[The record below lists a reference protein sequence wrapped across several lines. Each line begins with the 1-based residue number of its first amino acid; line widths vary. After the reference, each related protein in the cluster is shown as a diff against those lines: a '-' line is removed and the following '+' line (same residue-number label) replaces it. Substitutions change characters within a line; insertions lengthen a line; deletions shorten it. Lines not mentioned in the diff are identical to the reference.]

1 MGDEHKT
8 NETQVTD
15 TTENAVEQVA
25 EEVKESVT
33 AELKDVV
40 EDAIAETSEVVAEAQ
55 ENIADAIGGV
65 AEAADSVSEE
75 PEAEPTEEERKAAK
89 KKRFWI
95 EFWDN
100 VRFFAITFLVLYA
113 VFYIFPPYMVSGDS
127 MNNTLTDKAMGFG
140 MRFVDP
146 DHGDII
152 VFSNNMTRG
161 NDYIKRVIGV
171 PGDTVKLQG
180 KQVYVNGELLTE
192 DYAYFDPASPV
203 PEGYYLEVTL
213 DDDEYFVMGDN
224 RCHSTDSRSIGVVHR
239 DDIKCKML
247 FFLWGKH

>member
-1 MGDEHKT
+1 MGDEHIT
-8 NETQVTD
+8 NETQVTEAA
-15 TTENAVEQVA
+15 ENVVEQVA
-25 EEVKESVT
+25 EEVKESVIAEAKETTESIVDVALAADGAPEVAENPEGET
-33 AELKDVV
+33 AE
-40 EDAIAETSEVVAEAQ
+40 ES
-55 ENIADAIGGV
+55 
-65 AEAADSVSEE
+65 
-75 PEAEPTEEERKAAK
+75 EAEPTEEELKAAK

-113 VFYIFPPYMVSGDS
+113 LFYVFPPYMVSGDS

-140 MRFVDP
+140 MRFVEP

-192 DYAYFDPASPV
+192 DYAYFDPKSSV

-213 DDDEYFVMGDN
+213 GDDEYFVMGDN
-224 RCHSTDSRSIGVVHR
+224 RCHSTDSRSIGVIHR